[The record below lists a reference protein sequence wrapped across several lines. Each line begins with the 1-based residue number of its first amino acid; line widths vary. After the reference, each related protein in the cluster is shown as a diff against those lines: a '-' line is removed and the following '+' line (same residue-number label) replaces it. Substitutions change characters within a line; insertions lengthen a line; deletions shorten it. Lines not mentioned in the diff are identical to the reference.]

1 MTVITTY
8 YARIEDDRLV
18 ELHPSPQDGW
28 IEFEYEMGKLY
39 KYEDGAIVE
48 DENREPPPLSE
59 GEVAAYLL
67 QTLRYVRDQKIA
79 ETDWWV
85 LPDRTPTQAQLA
97 YRQALRD
104 ITETYS
110 SLAEVIWPIKP

>member
-8 YARIEDDRLV
+8 YARIEDNQLV
-18 ELHPSPQDGW
+18 EIYPSPQEGW

-48 DENREPPPLSE
+48 DLNREPPPPSE
-59 GEVAAYLL
+59 QEVAAYLL
-67 QTLRYVRDQKIA
+67 QTLRQVRNQKIA

-85 LPDRTPTQAQLA
+85 LPDQTPTQEQLA

-104 ITETYS
+104 ITKTHS
-110 SLAEVIWPIKP
+110 SLAEVVWPTKP